1 MATNAI
7 DKEIIAVERE
17 YWDSMISK
25 DPKVATR
32 LTADESMI
40 VGSQGVSTVT
50 PKTIGPMVQSDG
62 WKLKKYEFSD
72 IKVSSP
78 SPDLALI
85 GYHVKEE
92 LEVEGKPVSFEAND
106 STAWARQ
113 NGKWVSILHTE
124 SIAGDPF
131 GRDRTPAKKK

>member
-7 DKEIIAVERE
+7 DNEIIAVERE
-17 YWDSMISK
+17 YWDSMITK
-25 DPKVATR
+25 DPTVAER

-40 VGSQGVSTVT
+40 VGAQGVSTVSS
-50 PKTIGPMVQSDG
+50 KTIGPMVKSDG

-72 IKVSSP
+72 IKVTSP

-92 LEVEGKPVSFEAND
+92 LEVEGKPVSLEAND

-113 NGKWVSILHTE
+113 DGKWVSVLHTE

-131 GRDRTPAKKK
+131 GRDRTPAKK